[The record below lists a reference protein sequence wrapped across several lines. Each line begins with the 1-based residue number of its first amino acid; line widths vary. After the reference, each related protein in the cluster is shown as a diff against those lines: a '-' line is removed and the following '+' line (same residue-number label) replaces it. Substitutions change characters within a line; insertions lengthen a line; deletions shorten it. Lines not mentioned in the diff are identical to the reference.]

1 LAGEIKTLMGRLDI
15 LVLNAGALEEL
26 APLSKYNDAAWDEV
40 VTVSLTSNAF
50 VRLAPP
56 TNRVTGAVI
65 PAMES

>member
-1 LAGEIKTLMGRLDI
+1 MGRLDI

-56 TNRVTGAVI
+56 TNRFSGSLI
-65 PAMES
+65 

>member
-1 LAGEIKTLMGRLDI
+1 MAGEIKTLMGRLDI